1 MRHFTKLIVTLIA
14 LPLTVGIVSCSNP
27 SSSDA
32 PLVIDNSNNSKA
44 GSISY
49 ATTTVSKTTD
59 DTAFTNELSKTGD
72 GTVTYASSKTGVA
85 TVNETTGE
93 VTIVSAGE
101 TVITATVA
109 DSDTYTYATKTA
121 SYTLTVTAADTTQQ
135 KSAGS
140 ISYATAS
147 VSKTTDSTAFTNEL
161 TIEGNGTVTYSSS
174 DETVATVNASTGEV
188 TIVGAGT
195 ATITATV
202 TDSASYTYATKTASY
217 TVKVLSETLLTTI
230 TATGA
235 KNGSATSENISYSTG
250 GVATLTFSGEVLY
263 ASVWGWWGNN
273 ITLTVTPADGYTITK
288 CVFYDNKDNNA
299 TDSEAPFVAETSGDQ
314 KMPKVNGSYIYP
326 YSDSAAVKKI
336 EVYGYDMR

>member
-1 MRHFTKLIVTLIA
+1 MRHFTKLLITLIA
-14 LPLTVGIVSCSNP
+14 LLLAVGIISCSTP
-27 SSSDA
+27 SSSDS
-32 PLVIDNSNNSKA
+32 PSVTDDGNNSKA

-59 DTAFTNELSKTGD
+59 DEAFTNTLTKTGD
-72 GTVTYASSKTGVA
+72 GTVSYASDNMA
-85 TVNETTGE
+85 
-93 VTIVSAGE
+93 
-101 TVITATVA
+101 
-109 DSDTYTYATKTA
+109 
-121 SYTLTVTAADTTQQ
+121 
-135 KSAGS
+135 
-140 ISYATAS
+140 
-147 VSKTTDSTAFTNEL
+147 
-161 TIEGNGTVTYSSS
+161 
-174 DETVATVNASTGEV
+174 VATVNASTGEV

-195 ATITATV
+195 AIITATV

-230 TATGA
+230 TGTGT
-235 KNGSATSENISYSTG
+235 NGTATSENISYSTE

-263 ASVWGWWGNN
+263 ASVWGWWGSN

-326 YSDSAAVKKI
+326 YSDSTAVKKI